1 MNITDNAIKKLQQIL
16 TADENRNAKIRIY
29 VEGGGCS
36 GFQYGFA
43 IEDSSQED
51 DFIFEEKDVAILVDP
66 ISFNY
71 LDGITVDYKDDI
83 NGARFAI
90 QNPKA
95 ASTCGCGSSFSPY

>member
-1 MNITDNAIKKLQQIL
+1 MNITDNAIKKLQEIL

-51 DFIFEEKDVAILVDP
+51 DFIFEEKDVTILVDP